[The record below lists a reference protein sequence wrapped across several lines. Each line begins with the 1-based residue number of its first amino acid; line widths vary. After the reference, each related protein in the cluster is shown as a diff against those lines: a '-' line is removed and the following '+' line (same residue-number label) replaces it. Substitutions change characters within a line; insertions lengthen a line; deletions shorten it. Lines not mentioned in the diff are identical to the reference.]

1 MEVFRISTGKYA
13 SKLTASGGANR
24 WNKRDQ
30 YVLYTGSSRSL
41 STLELIVHQSSI
53 TPSGIYKVM
62 VISIA
67 DSDYLMKQ
75 IFISGLPVDWRTLSA
90 YPALQQIGSDWYNN
104 QESMVLKVPSAV
116 ITNEF
121 NYMINIEH
129 PDFKNNVNLV
139 RVEDYYWDDRLFK

>member
-1 MEVFRISTGKYA
+1 MEVFRISAEKYT

-41 STLELIVHQSSI
+41 STLELIVHKSSI
-53 TPSGIYKVM
+53 APLDTYKVM
-62 VISIA
+62 VISIS
-67 DSDYLMKQ
+67 DSDHLSKQ
-75 IFISGLPVDWRTLSA
+75 IFISGLPTIWRTMSA
-90 YPALQQIGSDWYNN
+90 YSALQQIGSDWYNN
-104 QESMVLKVPSAV
+104 QESLVLKVPSAV

-139 RVEDYYWDDRLFK
+139 RVEDYYWDDRLF